1 VDELGSGHTSENE
14 DYDDLCK
21 SDSRK
26 RGRTDYDEICA
37 SGGGGHRRVH
47 FYPRFDDRWSECT
60 TFLRA
65 RAQKSDNTRHLEQI
79 VAKDLVSG
87 DVVYLFFEKQYHF
100 YGISLPERDVIL
112 ATLISS
118 LEGGKPAPFEVSAIP
133 PDLFVWKFSPASFAH
148 FHGIET
154 RGSTLHVLWPVS
166 HENPTKRGRPAPI
179 PNLQG
184 LDYTGDTSN
193 IYRDIIDRA
202 LTDDLKTT
210 KSRTPRGND
219 LPAAS
224 AGVFSNDPARF
235 LDTGVIQIYRYLHF
249 HLPYMHLRDGYDCYS
264 HAAWNVTA
272 WRVQLQPFHLSML
285 IRDVMRV
292 DIRLFADLR
301 SVMSSAAA
309 DTLVD
314 QQFEGIDKLLDLPV
328 NYDIIGGDFNR
339 FKSCLMNFGYTVTVV
354 FHLAPDVA
362 RALLQLIGAA
372 VDHAASYQFG
382 PTDAHSPTMYF
393 YIANRCQYAIAHTFR
408 RVLIGAITGRG
419 DLVNQLKQPFPNLS
433 PSSQF
438 AADIM
443 LIRGAGGTPECLP
456 PTPGKKKAIGVGAP
470 SPHPTTGGAAAP
482 SPARP
487 PAPAP
492 APAPSPKPSAQP
504 ASSPKAGK
512 RLCTWYNTREGCLK
526 TASECRGDHRDAS
539 TAAEKKMMKQF
550 LKNHPDRNPK

>member
-1 VDELGSGHTSENE
+1 M
-14 DYDDLCK
+14 
-21 SDSRK
+21 
-26 RGRTDYDEICA
+26 A
-37 SGGGGHRRVH
+37 
-47 FYPRFDDRWSECT
+47 
-60 TFLRA
+60 
-65 RAQKSDNTRHLEQI
+65 
-79 VAKDLVSG
+79 
-87 DVVYLFFEKQYHF
+87 YLFYQKQYYF
-100 YGISLPERDVIL
+100 YGISLPERDVKL

-118 LEGGKPAPFEVSAIP
+118 LEGGKPAPFEVCAIP
-133 PDLFVWKFSPASFAH
+133 PDMVVWRFSPASFTH
-148 FHGIET
+148 FHGVEV
-154 RGSTLHVLWPVS
+154 RGTTLHVIWPAS

-184 LDYTGDTSN
+184 LDYTGDTAN

-202 LTDDLKTT
+202 MTDDLKTT

-219 LPAAS
+219 LPAPS
-224 AGVFSNDPARF
+224 AGVFSNDPAWF

-264 HAAWNVTA
+264 HAAWHVTA
-272 WRVQLQPFHLSML
+272 WRVQLQPYHLSML

-339 FKSCLMNFGYTVTVV
+339 FKACLMNFGYTITVV

-362 RALLQLIGAA
+362 QALLKLISAA
-372 VDHAASYQFG
+372 IDHAASYQFG
-382 PTDAHSPTMYF
+382 PTDAHCPTMYF
-393 YIANRCQYAIAHTFR
+393 YIANRCQYAIAHIFR

-456 PTPGKKKAIGVGAP
+456 PTPGKKKNLATGVPGHTP
-470 SPHPTTGGAAAP
+470 SPATASAP

-487 PAPAP
+487 PAPTS
-492 APAPSPKPSAQP
+492 APSPKPSAQP
-504 ASSPKAGK
+504 TPSPKAGK

-539 TAAEKKMMKQF
+539 TAAEKKMMRQF
-550 LKNHPDRNPK
+550 LTNHPDRHPK